1 MAALISVLSK
11 PLQAHVFC
19 LVYGVDDEKSLESTR
34 SYWLPKIR
42 EINDGDN
49 LSRPVILVGNK
60 DDLIMDLE
68 ESPLESVSIGY
79 KVLLFRRSFLVL
91 IS

>member
-1 MAALISVLSK
+1 MFTYNSF
-11 PLQAHVFC
+11 QAHVFC

-68 ESPLESVSIGY
+68 ESPLESVR
-79 KVLLFRRSFLVL
+79 VE
-91 IS
+91 

>member
-1 MAALISVLSK
+1 
-11 PLQAHVFC
+11 

-60 DDLIMDLE
+60 DDLLLDLD
-68 ESPLESVSIGY
+68 ESPLESVSFFILCF
-79 KVLLFRRSFLVL
+79 KM
-91 IS
+91 I